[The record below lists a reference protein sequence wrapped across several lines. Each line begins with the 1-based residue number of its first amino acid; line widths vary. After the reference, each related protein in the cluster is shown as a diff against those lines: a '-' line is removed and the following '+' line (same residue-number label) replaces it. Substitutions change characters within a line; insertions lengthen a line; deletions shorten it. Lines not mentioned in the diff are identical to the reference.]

1 MLQCGSETCFAAV
14 WIRDMFCCSVG
25 QKHVLL
31 QCGVPFTRD
40 DVIVLNA
47 DDEEMDEVRMRMEAR
62 KQLAKMEKVAGS
74 RLQQAV

>member
-1 MLQCGSETCFAAV
+1 M
-14 WIRDMFCCSVG
+14 
-25 QKHVLL
+25 
-31 QCGVPFTRD
+31 PFTRD